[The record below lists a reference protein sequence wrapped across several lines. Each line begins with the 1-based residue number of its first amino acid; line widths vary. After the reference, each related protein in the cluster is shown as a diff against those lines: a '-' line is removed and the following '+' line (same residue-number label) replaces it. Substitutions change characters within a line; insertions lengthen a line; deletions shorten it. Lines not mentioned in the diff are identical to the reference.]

1 MSLYIYM
8 YMCVCVCVCVCDLI
22 YFYVDVVLLFKLS
35 RVQPCCDLTDC
46 SPLGF
51 SVHGISQARITEWA
65 AISFFGG
72 SS

>member
-8 YMCVCVCVCVCDLI
+8 YIYVCVCVCDLI
-22 YFYVDVVLLFKLS
+22 YFYVAVVLLFKLS

-46 SPLGF
+46 SPPGF

-65 AISFFGG
+65 AISFSGG